1 MNTIIHEFPLPEV
14 KKPET
19 ALQESIG
26 WLKQYGLIQ
35 NEYQAAN
42 AGTYF
47 TALSYP
53 DIKHFQVRDITDF
66 CSWVCLLD
74 DVGEEVPLHKN
85 LPDFINFFTS
95 LKYICEE
102 PSYQNFSHL
111 GLLPESPI
119 VNALLDLKARLSSWA
134 GIPQINNLMKAVGY
148 FVSGI
153 QWENAYK
160 IQNKYPDLSTFCAVR
175 MASGGMDIP
184 FALAQCVNNVQ
195 LSTLESNNP
204 VIQVLTK
211 SIAFAALLDNDI
223 YSYEKEK
230 AYNTGYYNNII
241 QIYLI
246 TYPDLNEEQAISK
259 AIDLRNQILLLYQ
272 SLKQKYPYIYEP
284 NALYF
289 KGLEDVISGNLIFC
303 STNKRYKVAND
314 QKGRDFIIISTYE
327 QSINPPKEISSILW
341 WWSLLDPKYSMEDQP
356 VIQFKASTKDGHSI
370 FNLKKQTMTFTNL
383 LYKKEGHIGI
393 LTINRPQ
400 FLNSLNKQV
409 LNELKSFAEQV
420 KRDQEIRVLIIT
432 GAGEK
437 AFVSGADLKAMQEM
451 TWEETKDFGEVAQ
464 AAINAMEM
472 LHFPVIAAV
481 NGVAIGGGCEL
492 ALSCDII
499 LAGEKAKFGLPEVMF
514 GIIPCLGGTL
524 RLPRAIGLYKAKEM
538 IFSGELYSVQACKEF
553 GFVNQIVPQEEL
565 MNEALKL
572 ANKIASKGPSAI
584 TKAKQSLD
592 KGSELCIADG
602 LKQEAYLFNELIKT
616 EDHKEGIT
624 AFIEKRIPYFRG
636 I

>member
-1 MNTIIHEFPLPEV
+1 MNTIIHEFPLSEI

-26 WLKQYGLIQ
+26 WLKKYQLIE
-35 NEYQAAN
+35 NGYQAAN
-42 AGTYF
+42 AGAYF

-53 DIKHFQVRDITDF
+53 DIKNFQVRDITDF

-74 DVGEEVPLHKN
+74 DVGEEILLHKS
-85 LPDFINFFTS
+85 LPEFIISFTG

-111 GLLPESPI
+111 GLLPENPI
-119 VNALLDLKARLSSWA
+119 VEALLDLKARLSSWA
-134 GIPQINNLMKAVGY
+134 EIPQINNLMKAVGS
-148 FVSGI
+148 FTSGI

-160 IQNKYPDLSTFCAVR
+160 IQNKYPDLTTFCALR
-175 MASGGMDIP
+175 IASGGMDIP

-230 AYNTGYYNNII
+230 ASNTGYYNNII

-272 SLKQKYPYIYEP
+272 SLKQKFPYIYEP
-284 NALYF
+284 VTLYF

-314 QKGRDFIIISTYE
+314 QKGRDFTITRNCKQY
-327 QSINPPKEISSILW
+327 INPPKEISSISW
-341 WWSLLDPKYSMEDQP
+341 WWSLLDLKHSMVDYP
-356 VIQFKASTKDGHSI
+356 ATQFKVNTKDDQDI
-370 FNLKKQTMTFTNL
+370 FNLKNQIMNFTNL
-383 LYKKEGHIGI
+383 LYRQEGHIGI

-400 FLNSLNKQV
+400 VLNSINKQV
-409 LNELKSFAEQV
+409 LNELKSFAEQI
-420 KRDQEIRVLIIT
+420 KRNKEIRVLIIT
-432 GAGEK
+432 GVGEK

-451 TWEETKDFGEVAQ
+451 TSEEKKDFGEAAQ
-464 AAINAMEM
+464 AAINAIGM

-499 LAGEKAKFGLPEVMF
+499 LASEKAKFGLPEAMF
-514 GIIPCLGGTL
+514 GIVPCLGGTL
-524 RLPRAIGLYKAKEM
+524 RLPKAIGLYKAKEM
-538 IFSGELYSVQACKEF
+538 IFSGELYPAQTCKEF

-572 ANKIASKGPSAI
+572 ANTIASRGPSAI

-592 KGSELCIADG
+592 KGLELCIADG
-602 LKQEAYLFNELIKT
+602 LKQEACLFNELIKT
-616 EDHKEGIT
+616 EDHKEGIV
-624 AFIEKRIPYFRG
+624 AFIEKRVPYFRG